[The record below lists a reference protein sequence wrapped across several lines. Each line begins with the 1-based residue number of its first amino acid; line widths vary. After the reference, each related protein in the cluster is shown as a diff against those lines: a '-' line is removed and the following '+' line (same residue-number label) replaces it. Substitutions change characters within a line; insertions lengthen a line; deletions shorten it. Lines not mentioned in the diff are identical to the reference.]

1 LKIIER
7 LATLKRLNRNPKWVN
22 DDLFRLVCNRDFAV
36 IAYERIKSDAGN
48 MTAGDDGLTLDSMS
62 LAYVERLCNT
72 IRNESYQPTP
82 VRRKNIPKANGKT
95 RPLGIPSPRDKIV
108 QEMIREILES
118 IHDSP
123 ETPSFSEA
131 SHGFRPSRSCH
142 TAIKEYA
149 SWQGTTWLIEGD
161 IKGFFDN
168 IDHHTLIQLLR
179 QRISDERFLN
189 LIWKFLRV
197 GIREENGSLTPSK
210 LGTPQGGTISPILA
224 NIYLHE
230 FDLWVEKTQKRL
242 TKGSKRKPNPEWRA
256 LIRRK
261 DYLLKTGQAKPDDEE
276 IRELARRAE
285 SLPTVLVNDPD
296 FIRIRYVRYADDWII
311 GVTGPKKMAK
321 RLKEQAAKFL
331 DEKLK
336 LELSKEKTLITNA
349 KDRAA
354 NFLSFNLSVGSSV
367 KRRKVKTDG
376 KRTTMKRTTGWQ
388 PRVDVPVKEI
398 VQKLQ
403 QKGYCHTKGGK
414 EFFPCSK
421 KSLVASTDHD
431 IVMSFN
437 SVWRG
442 IYNYYCVCDNAHKL
456 RWVMYIL
463 QYSCLM
469 TLSHKHRRRLPK
481 TISVTG
487 VFPSITYKDA
497 SGKEKK
503 VKFWRPQ
510 QWQMSK
516 LASHREL
523 DIDQL
528 NALTFKLTHSRLGS
542 PCTVC
547 GSNDKVEMHHLRA
560 LRKGNKDITKGFN
573 RILSAINRKQVPLCQ
588 KCHNEVH
595 AGRYDGLSLT
605 ELAYVPT

>member
-1 LKIIER
+1 M
-7 LATLKRLNRNPKWVN
+7 
-22 DDLFRLVCNRDFAV
+22 CNRDFAV

-48 MTAGDDGLTLDSMS
+48 MTAGDDGLTLDSTS
-62 LAYVERLCNT
+62 LTMMEKLCDS
-72 IRNESYQPTP
+72 IRNESYKPIP

-118 IHDSP
+118 IYDSP
-123 ETPSFSEA
+123 EQPSFNEA

-142 TAIKEYA
+142 TAIKEYT
-149 SWQGTTWLIEGD
+149 SWQGATWLIEGD

-179 QRISDERFLN
+179 QRIKDERFIN

-230 FDLWVEKTQKRL
+230 FDIWVEKTQKRL
-242 TKGSKRKPNPEWRA
+242 TKGKKRKPNPEWRSI
-256 LIRRK
+256 IRKK
-261 DYLLKTGQAKPDDEE
+261 DYLIKNGKAEADDEE
-276 IRELARRAE
+276 IIELSRRAE
-285 SLPTVLVNDPD
+285 NMPTVMVNDPS

-311 GVTGPKKMAK
+311 GVTGPKRLAK

-354 NFLSFNLSVGSSV
+354 KFLSFNLSVGSSV
-367 KRRKVKTDG
+367 RRRMVKTDG

-403 QKGYCHTKGGK
+403 QKGYCHTKGNK

-437 SVWRG
+437 AVWRG
-442 IYNYYCVCDNAHKL
+442 IYNYYCVCDNAYKL
-456 RWVMYIL
+456 SWVMYIL

-469 TLSHKHRRRLPK
+469 TLSHKHRRSLPK
-481 TISVTG
+481 TISVIG
-487 VFPSITYKDA
+487 VFPTITYKDA
-497 SGKEKK
+497 NGKEKK
-503 VKFWRPQ
+503 VRFWTPK
-510 QWQMSK
+510 QWQMPK
-516 LASHREL
+516 KASHREL
-523 DIDQL
+523 DMDQL

-542 PCTVC
+542 PCMVC

-573 RILSAINRKQVPLCQ
+573 RILSAINRKQVPLCR

-595 AGRYDGLSLT
+595 AGRYDGLSLS
-605 ELAYVPT
+605 ELVYIPA